1 VRFFQCFVDNEV
13 SYAVKLFC
21 PNLWAVSCVLSDSS
35 HSHGCF
41 WQVFA
46 TTWNTLTVVQEIA
59 FLAEIHSPTSVS
71 KKFSRGLFVYM
82 VENCFCYEGYLPLS
96 LFTKSKLFPGFLQ
109 AKFCVVW
116 RTWTTMAKFLNLYF
130 KFMAVSRFSF
140 AIVLAMINKVNDFR
154 VLCESKVNS
163 LVV

>member
-1 VRFFQCFVDNEV
+1 
-13 SYAVKLFC
+13 
-21 PNLWAVSCVLSDSS
+21 
-35 HSHGCF
+35 
-41 WQVFA
+41 
-46 TTWNTLTVVQEIA
+46 
-59 FLAEIHSPTSVS
+59 
-71 KKFSRGLFVYM
+71 M
-82 VENCFCYEGYLPLS
+82 S

-116 RTWTTMAKFLNLYF
+116 RTCTTMAKLLNLYF